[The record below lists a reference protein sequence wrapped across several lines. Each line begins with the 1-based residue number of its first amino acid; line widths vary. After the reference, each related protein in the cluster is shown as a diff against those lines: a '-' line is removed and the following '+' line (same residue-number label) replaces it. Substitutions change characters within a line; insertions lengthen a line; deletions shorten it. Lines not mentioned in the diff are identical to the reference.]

1 MYSSQDILQLYS
13 RNLETIIRRT
23 HSGMFQTNLHGKAL
37 RGQKLAEFSWVLR
50 GYLNVAAPLNWTERL
65 RAAPDI
71 WRLGRAESDWPE
83 LANLPR
89 LLSEKGLMIWWP
101 HPASRVN
108 TTARQPSVRISIWR
122 FILSLRDGRKCL
134 IVMKHYVR
142 LEAIFPP
149 QWEAIRRMYSTW
161 LILNI
166 QLRAKHI
173 LLILL

>member
-1 MYSSQDILQLYS
+1 MGKLYVARNWLSSTRIFKCCCSTELDWEA
-13 RNLETIIRRT
+13 R
-23 HSGMFQTNLHGKAL
+23 SG
-37 RGQKLAEFSWVLR
+37 W
-50 GYLNVAAPLNWTERL
+50 
-65 RAAPDI
+65 DI
-71 WRLGRAESDWPE
+71 WRLGRAGSDWPE

-108 TTARQPSVRISIWR
+108 TTTRLVWSLELSISR
-122 FILSLRDGRKCL
+122 FLWSLLRDETKCL
-134 IVMKHYVR
+134 IVITHYVR